1 MKQIG
6 LLIAAFVAM
15 RSFFVFGVNAKI
27 VNAADEEAYE
37 KTSLTLEDINELA
50 NESSSNVSKAA
61 KNSDVYNYI
70 SADTS
75 IDGTIYSSG
84 KDAKIVAANN
94 GSSLKYGNYVFNY
107 GIQLGTFKQDKNK
120 KGNTNYIEFTL
131 SKAMN
136 LTFFM
141 SVSNTNNSGFVVN
154 NVEYGNDD
162 TFTVLNSMSS
172 SSLSLAKT
180 LYRYVYALAAGTYQ
194 IGVDGATSYLY
205 GIYSDNAENTG
216 DLTASNVANI
226 DVKETVSSNSMDVV
240 VDDSNYKLVYFIY
253 TLTNVTDKSLVTAT
267 CTRTVKYSDGRVVTA
282 NLSRKLVSTITY
294 EKTVLEGYE
303 AKENTYYVAYSAKID
318 NLPSNDGLVIS
329 VDFDATIDGVT
340 TNLAQSST
348 YTFNYEA

>member
-1 MKQIG
+1 MKKIG
-6 LLIAAFVAM
+6 FFIAAFVAM
-15 RSFFVFGVNAKI
+15 LSFFVFGVNVNT
-27 VNAADEEAYE
+27 VNAADEEVYE

-50 NESSSNVSKAA
+50 TESSSNVSAA
-61 KNSDVYNYI
+61 KNSDAYNYI
-70 SADTS
+70 SAYTA

-84 KDAKIVAANN
+84 KDAKVVAANN
-94 GSSLKYGNYVFNY
+94 GSSFKYGNYVFNY

-141 SVSNTNNSGFVVN
+141 SVSNTNNNGFTVN
-154 NVEYGNDD
+154 EVEYVDDD
-162 TFTVLNSMSS
+162 TFTVSNSMSS
-172 SSLSLAKT
+172 SALSLSKT

-205 GIYSDNAENTG
+205 GIYSNNAENTG
-216 DLTASNVANI
+216 DLTASNVTNI
-226 DVKETVSSNSMDVV
+226 DIKETVSSNSMDVV

-303 AKENTYYVAYSAKID
+303 AKENTYYVAYSAKIN

-329 VDFDATIDGVT
+329 IDFDATIDGVT